1 MNSNLFHTNSGLI
14 LAFDFST
21 PGFLVHLGSW
31 ACSVCVRVCVC
42 VCVCVCV
49 SSHAHSVAQWCP
61 TLCNSMDCSLPGSSV
76 LGIFQARI
84 LEWVAISY
92 TWNIPGTYQEHT
104 WVCSPPRYQTHMS
117 PTLAGRFLTT
127 RTTWKTCLCPYRA
140 LMHFLLLPELFAKGI
155 FSDTITRSGSP
166 TTKCQRTFLPELFF
180 LALLTF
186 SLNTQ

>member
-1 MNSNLFHTNSGLI
+1 M
-14 LAFDFST
+14 
-21 PGFLVHLGSW
+21 
-31 ACSVCVRVCVC
+31 CVC

-49 SSHAHSVAQWCP
+49 SPHTHSVAQWCP

-104 WVCSPPRYQTHMS
+104 WVCSPPRYQTHVS
-117 PTLAGRFLTT
+117 PALAGRFLTT
-127 RTTWKTCLCPYRA
+127 STTWKACLCPYRA

-155 FSDTITRSGSP
+155 FSDTITSQDPLSQTVR
-166 TTKCQRTFLPELFF
+166 ELFF
-180 LALLTF
+180 LNFSFSALLTF

>member
-14 LAFDFST
+14 LAFAFGM
-21 PGFLVHLGSW
+21 PGFLVLLGSW
-31 ACSVCVRVCVC
+31 ACYVCVRVCVC

-49 SSHAHSVAQWCP
+49 SPHTHSVAQWCP

-104 WVCSPPRYQTHMS
+104 WVCSPPRYQTHVS
-117 PTLAGRFLTT
+117 PTLAGRFLTSS
-127 RTTWKTCLCPYRA
+127 TT
-140 LMHFLLLPELFAKGI
+140 
-155 FSDTITRSGSP
+155 
-166 TTKCQRTFLPELFF
+166 
-180 LALLTF
+180 
-186 SLNTQ
+186 